1 MSEELYEYDSKSLRL
16 RKRRRNTRKAL
27 GIAFRYLA
35 AVLAFLI
42 IFYLIFESF
51 FTTDKEKE
59 LIAKNALY
67 EQNYSDLRASEKAL
81 AARIEILR
89 ERDDSIYREL
99 FHTAAPKLNPSGAAD
114 LIPESDSLSDGFF
127 LSYSAEKAVRVVKM
141 AGNVESNFKEIFA
154 NLEARKDSIPPLRFP
169 LAEASYDRI
178 GASVGE
184 KLNPFYGVPSSHDGI
199 DLMCRLGEKVYASAD
214 GTVSSVVHSTTGIGT
229 MVEITHKGGYVTRY
243 GCLSEVFVSSGSKV
257 RAGDKLGAVGV
268 SGKSFAP
275 HLHYEVLRRGKV
287 LDPVHHFFASV
298 TPQQYSDML
307 YMAAGTGQSM
317 D

>member
-16 RKRRRNTRKAL
+16 RKRRRNTRRAL

-35 AVLAFLI
+35 AVLVFLI
-42 IFYLIFESF
+42 LFYVIFERF
-51 FTTDKEKE
+51 FTTEKEKQ

-67 EQNYSDLRASEKAL
+67 EQSYSAMRASEKAL
-81 AARIEILR
+81 AAKIQVLK

-141 AGNVESNFKEIFA
+141 AGNVENNFKEIFA

-199 DLMCRLGEKVYASAD
+199 DLLSYQGEKVYASAA
-214 GTVSSVVHSTTGIGT
+214 GTVSSVVHSSTGIGT
-229 MVEITHKGGYVTRY
+229 MVEIAHKGGYVTRY
-243 GCLSEVFVSSGSKV
+243 GCLTRVTVQSGARVK
-257 RAGDKLGAVGV
+257 AGDELGSVGV

-275 HLHYEVLRRGKV
+275 HLHYEVLRHGKV

>member
-51 FTTDKEKE
+51 FTTEKEKE

-67 EQNYSDLRASEKAL
+67 EQSYSDLRASEKAL

>member
-1 MSEELYEYDSKSLRL
+1 MNEDLYEYDSRSLRL

-35 AVLAFLI
+35 AVLVFVIL
-42 IFYLIFESF
+42 FYVVFESF
-51 FTTDKEKE
+51 FTTEKE
-59 LIAKNALY
+59 RMLMEKNALY
-67 EQNYSDLRASEKAL
+67 EQNYSSMRASERAL
-81 AARIEILR
+81 AEKIVLLK
-89 ERDDSIYREL
+89 ERDDSIYRQL

-127 LSYSAEKAVRVVKM
+127 LSYSAEKAVRMVKM
-141 AGNVESNFKEIFA
+141 AGSVEENFKEIFA
-154 NLEARKDSIPPLRFP
+154 LLEARKDSIPPLRFP

-184 KLNPFYGVPSSHDGI
+184 KINPFYGVPSAHDGI
-199 DLMCRLGEKVYASAD
+199 DLLCSLGEKVYASAD

-229 MVEITHKGGYVTRY
+229 MVEITHKGGYKTRY

-257 RAGDKLGAVGV
+257 KAGDKLGAVGV

-275 HLHYEVLRRGKV
+275 HLHYEVVRRGKV
-287 LDPVHHFFASV
+287 LDPVHFFFASV
-298 TPQQYSDML
+298 TPEQYSDML

>member
-51 FTTDKEKE
+51 FTTEKEKE

-67 EQNYSDLRASEKAL
+67 EQSYSDLRASEKAL
-81 AARIEILR
+81 AARIEILK

>member
-51 FTTDKEKE
+51 FTTEKEKE

-67 EQNYSDLRASEKAL
+67 EQNYSEMRASEKAL
-81 AARIEILR
+81 AARIEILK

>member
-1 MSEELYEYDSKSLRL
+1 MNEELYEYDSKSLRL
-16 RKRRRNTRKAL
+16 RKRRRTAGKVL

-35 AVLAFLI
+35 AVLVFVIL
-42 IFYLIFESF
+42 FYVIFEMF
-51 FTTDKEKE
+51 FTTEKE
-59 LIAKNALY
+59 RQLMAKNALY
-67 EQNYSDLRASEKAL
+67 EQNYSAMRASERAL
-81 AARIEILR
+81 ADKIDLLR
-89 ERDDSIYREL
+89 EKDDSIYREL

-127 LSYSAEKAVRVVKM
+127 LSYSAEKAVRVEKM
-141 AGNVESNFKEIFA
+141 AGTVEANFKEIFS
-154 NLEARKDSIPPLRFP
+154 LLQARKDSIPPLRFP
-169 LAEASYDRI
+169 LAEAAYDRI

-184 KLNPFYGVPSSHDGI
+184 KINPFYGVPSSHDGI
-199 DLMCRLGEKVYASAD
+199 DLLCRLGEKVYASAD

-229 MVEITHKGGYVTRY
+229 MVEISHRGGYVTRY
-243 GCLSEVFVSSGSKV
+243 GCLSKVSVSSGTRV
-257 RAGDKLGAVGV
+257 RAGDEVGSVGV

-287 LDPVHHFFASV
+287 LDPVHFFFASV
-298 TPQQYSDML
+298 TPEQYSDML